1 MTNEP
6 NLCPFDEAKNPTLL
20 FRSPMGDEV
29 YLHAESMI
37 VRLMGRRGVVSTSN
51 LSGGYRTDLRYVF
64 NHSCGR
70 DLEIQQKRCP
80 GLRGRNIA
88 EHYTAIATDLG
99 LPPDTTTGMGTAA
112 LIENHAVASRSYH
125 GVEVLA
131 VATAGVDVNG
141 GRAGDKASYDE
152 FERKSLLPP
161 AGTINIFLFV
171 NARLDGGALTRAI
184 VTATEAKTAALQE
197 LMAPSLYSEGLAT
210 GSGTDSVIAIC
221 NDESETT
228 LYNAGKHVLLG
239 EMIGQSVKQA
249 VTEALAKQTGMTP
262 ERQASLRW
270 QGKRYGITCDS
281 LASLAF
287 HAHPEAD
294 LEALRVA
301 TEYVDRQPIAV
312 ATMVAVLHLVDQYR
326 WGMVSGDALRDASQ
340 SLLDSLLRGR
350 GLPLVDIGRVR
361 KHPVGAMDEAVLA
374 DLRLALAHVIYC
386 HSVVGS

>member
-1 MTNEP
+1 
-6 NLCPFDEAKNPTLL
+6 
-20 FRSPMGDEV
+20 
-29 YLHAESMI
+29 
-37 VRLMGRRGVVSTSN
+37 
-51 LSGGYRTDLRYVF
+51 
-64 NHSCGR
+64 
-70 DLEIQQKRCP
+70 
-80 GLRGRNIA
+80 
-88 EHYTAIATDLG
+88 
-99 LPPDTTTGMGTAA
+99 
-112 LIENHAVASRSYH
+112 
-125 GVEVLA
+125 
-131 VATAGVDVNG
+131 
-141 GRAGDKASYDE
+141 
-152 FERKSLLPP
+152 
-161 AGTINIFLFV
+161 
-171 NARLDGGALTRAI
+171 
-184 VTATEAKTAALQE
+184 
-197 LMAPSLYSEGLAT
+197 
-210 GSGTDSVIAIC
+210 
-221 NDESETT
+221 
-228 LYNAGKHVLLG
+228 
-239 EMIGQSVKQA
+239 
-249 VTEALAKQTGMTP
+249 MTP
-262 ERQASLRW
+262 ERQASLRR